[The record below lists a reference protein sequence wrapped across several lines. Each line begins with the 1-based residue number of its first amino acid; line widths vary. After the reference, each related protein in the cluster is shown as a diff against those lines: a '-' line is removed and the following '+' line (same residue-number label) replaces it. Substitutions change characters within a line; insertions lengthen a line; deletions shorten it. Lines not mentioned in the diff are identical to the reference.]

1 MNIPLHAIVAAA
13 ALAWGS
19 ILFASAALAQ
29 PTQQQRRLALAA
41 HDAAVADAPA
51 RRAPADPR
59 AKEKLRQAR
68 FDALCT
74 IRPVM
79 SDAAIEG
86 CRQAHKL

>member
-1 MNIPLHAIVAAA
+1 MNIPLHAAVAAV

-19 ILFASAALAQ
+19 LLFAGAALAQ
-29 PTQQQRRLALAA
+29 PTEQQRKLALAA
-41 HDAAVADAPA
+41 HDAAVANKPAPPA
-51 RRAPADPR
+51 RADPR
-59 AKEKLRQAR
+59 ANEKLRQSR

-74 IRPVM
+74 FRPVM